1 MYPALKEWS
10 HLEKTMVHAK
20 NIASVMPFFDSQSG
34 AFEFRQAS
42 SPPRET
48 ACRVVPTKPT
58 HKTFTV
64 EIGRGINLAF
74 FFQSEAAFLAIVE
87 LKSLMCVLFAAF
99 WSKNLLFAYFLQHFG
114 AKIANVGC

>member
-1 MYPALKEWS
+1 MQHSLCGNPPAIRTQHRAPKALR
-10 HLEKTMVHAK
+10 EKTMVHAK
-20 NIASVMPFFDSQSG
+20 SIASVMPFFDSQSG

-42 SPPRET
+42 SPPPET

-74 FFQSEAAFLAIVE
+74 FF
-87 LKSLMCVLFAAF
+87 SLGQLSLLL
-99 WSKNLLFAYFLQHFG
+99 WS
-114 AKIANVGC
+114 